1 MVTAFFVDSSALVKR
16 YVLETGTAWVRG
28 LTRQSPSRLIYIS
41 HITAVEVTCAVARR
55 RKGKT
60 PTPPRA
66 SSILRRFRQHLAA
79 RYIVIEVTPDLLDEA
94 MRLGNAHALRAYDA
108 VQLAV
113 ALEVNRSHQA
123 DGFGPVTLISAD
135 QALNDAATAEGLTVE
150 DPRSHP

>member
-1 MVTAFFVDSSALVKR
+1 
-16 YVLETGTAWVRG
+16 VRG
-28 LTRQSPSRLIYIS
+28 ITRQNPSTVIYIA

-60 PTPPRA
+60 LTPPRA

-79 RYIVIEVTPDLLDEA
+79 RYTVIEVTPDLLDDA
-94 MRLGNAHALRAYDA
+94 MRRGNAHALRAYDA

-123 DGFGPVTLISAD
+123 DGFGPITLISAD
-135 QALNDAATAEGLTVE
+135 QALNVAATAEGLSVE
-150 DPRSHP
+150 DPNSHP

>member
-1 MVTAFFVDSSALVKR
+1 MGARHHAPKPLHGHLHRPHHRRRSYL
-16 YVLETGTAWVRG
+16 
-28 LTRQSPSRLIYIS
+28 
-41 HITAVEVTCAVARR
+41 RR

-60 PTPPRA
+60 LTPPRA

-79 RYIVIEVTPDLLDEA
+79 RYTVIEVTPDLLDDA

-123 DGFGPVTLISAD
+123 DGFGPITLISAD
-135 QALNDAATAEGLTVE
+135 QALNVAATAEGLSVE
-150 DPRSHP
+150 DPNSHP